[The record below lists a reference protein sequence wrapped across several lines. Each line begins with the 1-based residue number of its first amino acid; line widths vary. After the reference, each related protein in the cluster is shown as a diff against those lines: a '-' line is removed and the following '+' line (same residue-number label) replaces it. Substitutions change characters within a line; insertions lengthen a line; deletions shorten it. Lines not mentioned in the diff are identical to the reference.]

1 MKTQGKVWVIYDPES
16 KKQSKPMSVV
26 QAQVVILSLKKK
38 ELGRHFIW
46 TPGWTEWVRVDQF
59 LASEQKYFTDIQP
72 PKPGMATVT
81 QTKSVVQET
90 EVGTVTMTTTSEVDA
105 LYTVVN
111 LEESTEKQEF
121 GFYAKDFNGDELD
134 ISKIQKIKPSAKK
147 NISNSKKDSDGLKIE
162 LLLVTKKSSFR
173 TYTKAISMSGAT
185 LAEDLPLDF
194 MKESFDLIITNPFE
208 KDKKK
213 SHLHIRAKIKA
224 DLKSS
229 RRLIFAE
236 QDQQM
241 LEQLK
246 AFLSDYLRHQK
257 IEQPTG

>member
-1 MKTQGKVWVIYDPES
+1 MKTQGKVWIFYDPD
-16 KKQSKPMSVV
+16 KKRQSKPMSVV

-38 ELGRHFIW
+38 ELSRHFIW
-46 TPGWTEWVRVDQF
+46 TPGWTEWVRIDHF
-59 LASEQKYFTDIQP
+59 LASEQKYFTDVQP
-72 PKPGMATVT
+72 PKPGLGEVT
-81 QTKSVVQET
+81 QTKSLLQDVDT
-90 EVGTVTMTTTSEVDA
+90 CTVTMTTTSEADA
-105 LYTVVN
+105 LYTEVS
-111 LEESTEKQEF
+111 LEESPEKQDF

-134 ISKIQKIKPSAKK
+134 ISKIQKIKPSTKK
-147 NISNSKKDSDGLKIE
+147 NSSSDKKTADGLKIE

-173 TYTKAISMSGAT
+173 TYTKAISMSGVT

-229 RRLIFAE
+229 RRLVFAE